1 MDLSSFNSSPV
12 DTGVATPNL
21 TQLGINTA
29 EVILGQ
35 IRSKINAKGRGD
47 NPDLVSPELRK
58 QNASKITISRGPTNH
73 TKRPHNIRLVDIIN
87 DQFLDLYFVPQ
98 DFKYNT
104 STALV
109 TIAAIAQNTPIYH
122 FVGAADILEFTIDW
136 YAQAEDSSDAITNAK
151 WVESLSKGNGREGQ
165 HPVRFLFGDTAWN
178 SATWVVAEASW
189 TPSLPQRNN
198 HHWFRQIY
206 QTVKLYRIADTPL
219 GYDEIRDLT
228 T

>member
-73 TKRPHNIRLVDIIN
+73 TKRPDNIRLVDIIN
-87 DQFLDLYFVPQ
+87 DQFNNIDQGKLKSVSRLGGITYGRTTEVYELPRPSYNSEVKEQNVNDLLKP
-98 DFKYNT
+98 K
-104 STALV
+104 
-109 TIAAIAQNTPIYH
+109 
-122 FVGAADILEFTIDW
+122 
-136 YAQAEDSSDAITNAK
+136 
-151 WVESLSKGNGREGQ
+151 LS
-165 HPVRFLFGDTAWN
+165 
-178 SATWVVAEASW
+178 
-189 TPSLPQRNN
+189 
-198 HHWFRQIY
+198 
-206 QTVKLYRIADTPL
+206 
-219 GYDEIRDLT
+219 
-228 T
+228 